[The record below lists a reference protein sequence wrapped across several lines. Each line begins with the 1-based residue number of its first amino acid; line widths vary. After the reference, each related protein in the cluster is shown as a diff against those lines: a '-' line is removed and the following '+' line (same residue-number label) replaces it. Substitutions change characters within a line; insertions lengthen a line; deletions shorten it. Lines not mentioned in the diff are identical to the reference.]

1 MVRPASGSLQSRTE
15 IIVTGQL
22 RGIRYKMGIAPLA
35 AAAGSVLAGVGIYK
49 AGHGASKASQRFG
62 NLADRTGDILE
73 GIRDDVRDIK
83 VFFKERVEKVW
94 PDIEHIL
101 NQTQIVLDRA
111 ENFLVMGTFMVKVL
125 TLVFALCAVFI
136 TMNLLSKSALNSNRR
151 RKNTP
156 SIFYVLEHV
165 VLQTIHSLGLVLAL
179 MLAILIIGDIFD
191 FTWPNTIPF
200 IIVIPSLATV
210 CAVLQSIREIV
221 YTIGML
227 IRYVL
232 YLIIELPINLIYNP
246 VSRGS
251 NYTKSSY
258 LLTTIFFIFYAL
270 LYFVVTFFPLQ
281 LFLRKVNESNITSI
295 LTIALLGYII
305 FYLTSVVT
313 YILGCLILSYCIR
326 PMWGFY
332 ARRNLRR

>member
-1 MVRPASGSLQSRTE
+1 
-15 IIVTGQL
+15 
-22 RGIRYKMGIAPLA
+22 MGIAPLA

-83 VFFKERVEKVW
+83 VFFKEKVEKAW

-101 NQTQIVLDRA
+101 NQTKIVLNRA

-125 TLVFALCAVFI
+125 TLVFALCAVLI
-136 TMNLLSKSALNSNRR
+136 TMKLLSKNSLNNNRR
-151 RKNTP
+151 RNSAP
-156 SIFYVLEHV
+156 SIFYVLERV
-165 VLQTIHSLGLVLAL
+165 VLQTIHSLGLLLAL
-179 MLAILIIGDIFD
+179 MLAILIIGDIFE
-191 FTWPNTIPF
+191 FTWPNSIPF

-221 YTIGML
+221 NTIGML

-258 LLTTIFFIFYAL
+258 LLTAILLIFYAV
-270 LYFVVTFFPLQ
+270 LYFVVTFFPVQ
-281 LFLRKVNESNITSI
+281 LFLREVNKSNITSI
-295 LTIALLGYII
+295 FTIALLGYVI

-313 YILGCLILSYCIR
+313 YILGCLILEYCIR
-326 PMWGFY
+326 PIWGFY
-332 ARRNLRR
+332 ARHNLRKKYK